1 MAPPVRWEK
10 TQPRSRNRQAAL
22 VESTAI
28 SSSTLART
36 CTQSAAPP
44 ATAASPANG
53 NNNVRIDR
61 YSAVIHLEAISSI
74 VLPN

>member
-1 MAPPVRWEK
+1 
-10 TQPRSRNRQAAL
+10 L

>member
-1 MAPPVRWEK
+1 MHTVGG
-10 TQPRSRNRQAAL
+10 
-22 VESTAI
+22 
-28 SSSTLART
+28 
-36 CTQSAAPP
+36 
-44 ATAASPANG
+44 ATRHRCEPGEG